1 MKDRGFYS
9 YICVFV
15 IDLAGVLR
23 VYLTEIQVGTGEKK
37 KKGQEPLLVIADSG
51 YYKYTAQAANGNEY
65 KRRVITA
72 IDRRYLYT

>member
-37 KKGQEPLLVIADSG
+37 KKRSRAFIS
-51 YYKYTAQAANGNEY
+51 YC
-65 KRRVITA
+65 R
-72 IDRRYLYT
+72 

>member
-37 KKGQEPLLVIADSG
+37 KKKGQEPLLVIADSG
-51 YYKYTAQAANGNEY
+51 YYKYTA
-65 KRRVITA
+65 
-72 IDRRYLYT
+72 

>member
-23 VYLTEIQVGTGEKK
+23 VYLTEIQVGTGGKK
-37 KKGQEPLLVIADSG
+37 KKKVKS
-51 YYKYTAQAANGNEY
+51 
-65 KRRVITA
+65 
-72 IDRRYLYT
+72 LY

>member
-1 MKDRGFYS
+1 MPIIIFWIVFTYCMHKKKKNQVIMKDRGFYS

-23 VYLTEIQVGTGEKK
+23 VYLTEIQVGTGGKK

-51 YYKYTAQAANGNEY
+51 YYKYTA
-65 KRRVITA
+65 
-72 IDRRYLYT
+72 